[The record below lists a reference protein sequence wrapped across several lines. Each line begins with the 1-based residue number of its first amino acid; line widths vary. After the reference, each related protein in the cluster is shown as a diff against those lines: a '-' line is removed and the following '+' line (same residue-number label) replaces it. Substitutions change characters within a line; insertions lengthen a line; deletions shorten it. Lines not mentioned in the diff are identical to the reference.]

1 MEKTG
6 EHTYFRYLTYSEEDE
21 QWEMVCTDA
30 GYAEVLPYT
39 IYPPNKDG
47 HPRMFQKVAVGR
59 TLNEYQI
66 VYVTKGEGV
75 FETMGKHY
83 EVKPGSIIMVFPG
96 IRHFYKPVY
105 EIGWMEY
112 WVGFK
117 GEHFEMLGARGF
129 LNPGQAFFEVG
140 LQNNIL
146 NLYNE
151 IIDEVRNQKPLYQIV
166 ATAKILS
173 LISEI
178 KACSRRQAQSSHT
191 TKIVESAKC
200 IMAEKIYGDIDIPSI
215 ASQLGTSVSRFNDIF
230 KTYTSMTPY
239 QYYIHIK
246 IHAAKSLLEQGDLSV
261 KEVAYRLGFEDQYH
275 FSRLF
280 KKKTGIAPS
289 QWRAF
294 MYE

>member
-1 MEKTG
+1 MESASK
-6 EHTYFRYLTYSEEDE
+6 HAFFRYLTYSEEDE

-30 GYAEVLPYT
+30 GYTEVLPYT
-39 IYPPNKDG
+39 IYPPHKEG
-47 HPRMFQKVAVGR
+47 HPRMFQRVAVGR

-66 VYVTKGEGV
+66 IYVTKGEGI
-75 FETMGKHY
+75 FETASKRY
-83 EVKPGSIIMVFPG
+83 EVNPGSIMIVFPG
-96 IRHFYKPVY
+96 VRHYYKPVY

-117 GEHFEMLGARGF
+117 GEHFEMLRSRGF
-129 LNPGQAFFEVG
+129 LNAQQPFFEIG

-146 NLYNE
+146 DLYND
-151 IIDEVRNQKPLYQIV
+151 IIEEVRNQKPLYQTV
-166 ATAKILS
+166 ASTKILA

-178 KACSRRQAQSSHT
+178 NACARRRAQTCHAAQV
-191 TKIVESAKC
+191 VESAKF
-200 IMAEKIYGDIDIPSI
+200 IMVENIYGDIDISSI
-215 ASQLGTSVSRFNDIF
+215 ASQLSTSVSRLNDVF

-261 KEVAYRLGFEDQYH
+261 KEVAYKLGFEDQYH

-280 KKKTGIAPS
+280 KQKTGITPS

-294 MYE
+294 VYE

>member
-1 MEKTG
+1 MENPVQ
-6 EHTYFRYLTYSEEDE
+6 HTFFRYLTYSDEDE

-30 GYAEVLPYT
+30 GYTEVPPYT
-39 IYPPNKDG
+39 IYPPNKEG
-47 HPRMFQKVAVGR
+47 HPRIFQRVAVGR

-66 VYVTKGEGV
+66 IYVTKGEGV
-75 FETMGKHY
+75 FETLGKHY
-83 EVKPGSIIMVFPG
+83 NVKPGSIIMVFPG
-96 IRHFYKPVY
+96 IRHFYKPIY

-117 GEHFEMLGARGF
+117 GEHFELLRERGF
-129 LNPGQAFFEVG
+129 LNPQEPFIEIG
-140 LQNNIL
+140 LQNNVL
-146 NLYNE
+146 DLYNE
-151 IIDEVRNQKPLYQIV
+151 IIAEVRDQKPLYQIV
-166 ATAKILS
+166 ASSKILA
-173 LISEI
+173 LIAEI
-178 KACSRRQAQSSHT
+178 NACARRRAQASHAAQV
-191 TKIVESAKC
+191 VEAAKC
-200 IMAEKIYGDIDIPSI
+200 MMVEKIYGDIDINSI
-215 ASQLGTSVSRFNDIF
+215 ATALGISASRLNDIF